1 MASTLHWKT
10 ADLEALPYVEGTRYE
25 IIGGELFVSTAPHSN
40 HQFVCGEIY
49 RLLQNWSLQTKL
61 GKTILGT
68 GLIFADDDAVI
79 PDVAWLS
86 NESLTQSLGK
96 DGKLHSPP
104 DLVIEVL
111 SPGAENRRRD
121 RDAKLKLYSRR
132 CVLEYWIVDWQVH
145 KVEVHRQ
152 QNGQLTLIAT
162 LVKADLLASSL
173 LPGFSTQVDDL
184 FEQIPKSEKL

>member
-25 IIGGELFVSTAPHSN
+25 IIGGELFVSTTPHYN
-40 HQFVCGEIY
+40 HQFVCGEIH

-86 NESLTQSLGK
+86 NECLTESLGK
-96 DGKLHSPP
+96 DGKLHSAP

-111 SPGAENRRRD
+111 SPGAKNRRRD

-132 CVLEYWIVDWQVH
+132 GVLEYWIVDWQAQSI
-145 KVEVHRQ
+145 EVYRQ
-152 QNGQLTLIAT
+152 KHSQLDHISTWI
-162 LVKADLLASSL
+162 KGDLLESPL
-173 LPGFSTQVDDL
+173 LHGFSTRVDDL
-184 FEQIPKSEKL
+184 FASVL